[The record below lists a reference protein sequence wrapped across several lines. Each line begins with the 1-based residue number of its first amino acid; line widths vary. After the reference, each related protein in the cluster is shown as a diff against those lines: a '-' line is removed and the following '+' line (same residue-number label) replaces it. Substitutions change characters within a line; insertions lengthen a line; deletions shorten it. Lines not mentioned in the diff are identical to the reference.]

1 MKTLSILSQKGGT
14 GKTTIAVNL
23 SVAGQMA
30 GEKTALVDLDD
41 QASAMIWWDLREDKN
56 APVAISAHAIRLP
69 QILHELKRDGITL
82 AILDTKGKQDPSI
95 INIAEAS
102 DMALIPCRE
111 SVLDISAIQST
122 ISAGENAQ
130 TPMRILFNA
139 IKPRS
144 ATFYQSKKAVMGYD
158 VPITPIALTDLN
170 AFSRSLLD
178 GESVLEFEPDG
189 KAAREIR
196 ALYQYVAKEM
206 GV

>member
-1 MKTLSILSQKGGT
+1 MKTLSVLSQKGGT
-14 GKTTIAVNL
+14 GKTTVAVNL
-23 SVAGQMA
+23 SVAAARA
-30 GEKTALVDLDD
+30 GEKVALVDLDD
-41 QASAMIWWDLREDKN
+41 QASAMIWWDLREAKD

-95 INIAEAS
+95 VNVADAS

-111 SVLDISAIQST
+111 SILDLSAIAST
-122 ISAGENAQ
+122 IDAGRNGHV
-130 TPMRILFNA
+130 PMRILFNA

-144 ATFYQSKKAVMGYD
+144 ATFYQSKKALRGYD
-158 VPITPIALTDLN
+158 VPLTPVALTDLN

-178 GESVLEFEPDG
+178 GESVLEFEPTG
-189 KAAREIR
+189 KAAREVR
-196 ALYQYVAKEM
+196 ALYRYIAREM